1 MVVTGA
7 AATAIVSS
15 AGTITSITINN
26 GGVGYSTTPD
36 VSVGIGS
43 TTATATATIAN
54 GVVTGITITNGGSG
68 YTQTNPPLVLI
79 GPPAQQTESCDV
91 ITSGYSG
98 DSGIIVGLG
107 TTSVGVGSTGIA
119 FHLHIPLD
127 SVMRNT
133 DLVGTAVT
141 ISGLAIGDFF
151 TVRNS
156 NLGTASTSI
165 NALGTNNTTVTGIG
179 SEYLDNVYVVNSVG
193 IATQIIAGV
202 TTSVAK
208 VTVNTN
214 LNPNGVSGFSTGA
227 FLGEYSWG
235 KVILNAR
242 TKELSYP
249 AHTLS
254 GIGTNEF
261 TGISTSSKVY
271 RTRYIRFKKFAWFLV
286 INK

>member
-1 MVVTGA
+1 M
-7 AATAIVSS
+7 
-15 AGTITSITINN
+15 
-26 GGVGYSTTPD
+26 
-36 VSVGIGS
+36 
-43 TTATATATIAN
+43 
-54 GVVTGITITNGGSG
+54 
-68 YTQTNPPLVLI
+68 
-79 GPPAQQTESCDV
+79 
-91 ITSGYSG
+91 
-98 DSGIIVGLG
+98 
-107 TTSVGVGSTGIA
+107 

-127 SVMRNT
+127 SVMRDT

-141 ISGLAIGDFF
+141 ISGLSVGDYF

-165 NALGTNNTTVTGIG
+165 NALGTNNTTVVGIG

-193 IATQIIAGV
+193 IATQVIAGV

-235 KVILNAR
+235 KVIIDAR

-271 RTRYIRFKKFAWFLV
+271 RTRYIRFKKFA
-286 INK
+286 